1 VPLYWCYIG
10 VGSFDVGV
18 RVFAVDVTVFA
29 VDVRVFAVGVG
40 YLLLLLGYLL
50 MLLMFGFAV
59 AVTVGVGVFE
69 AVGVVVSDPLQSTCG
84 LRVLPR

>member
-1 VPLYWCYIG
+1 MFCPLPLLRKCESPSKLRLVLGHLLLMLGYLLL
-10 VGSFDVGV
+10 VL
-18 RVFAVDVTVFA
+18 
-29 VDVRVFAVGVG
+29 G
-40 YLLLLLGYLL
+40 YLLLLLVLGYLL

-69 AVGVVVSDPLQSTCG
+69 AVGVLVSDPLQSTCG

>member
-1 VPLYWCYIG
+1 ML
-10 VGSFDVGV
+10 
-18 RVFAVDVTVFA
+18 
-29 VDVRVFAVGVG
+29 G
-40 YLLLLLGYLL
+40 YLLLVSGYLLLVLVLGYLL

-69 AVGVVVSDPLQSTCG
+69 AVGVIVSDPSQSTCG